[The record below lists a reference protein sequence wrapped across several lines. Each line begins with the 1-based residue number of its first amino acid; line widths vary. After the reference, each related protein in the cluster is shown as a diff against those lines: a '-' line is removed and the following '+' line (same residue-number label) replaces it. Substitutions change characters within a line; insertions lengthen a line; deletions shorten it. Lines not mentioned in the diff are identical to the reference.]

1 MSVVSMVQV
10 NLSMPAWGSSLW
22 INTRFLPQFL
32 TTLPFEI
39 EFLTEPRPLFFS

>member
-10 NLSMPAWGSSLW
+10 NLSMPAWGWSLW
-22 INTRFLPQFL
+22 VDTGFLPQFL

-39 EFLTEPRPLFFS
+39 EFPTESRPLVFS